1 VEFGWDPQK
10 AARNLAKHG
19 VRFADG
25 VAVLGDPLAVTIPDA
40 RAEDEERFV
49 TIGVDEQR
57 RVLVV
62 TYTWRGENARLISV
76 RRATPRE
83 RRAYEG
89 GI

>member
-1 VEFGWDPQK
+1 MELEWDSQK

-25 VAVLGDPLAVTIPDA
+25 ATVLGDSLAVTIPDT
-40 RAEDEERFV
+40 RSEDEERFV

-62 TYTWRGENARLISV
+62 TYTWRGENTRLISV